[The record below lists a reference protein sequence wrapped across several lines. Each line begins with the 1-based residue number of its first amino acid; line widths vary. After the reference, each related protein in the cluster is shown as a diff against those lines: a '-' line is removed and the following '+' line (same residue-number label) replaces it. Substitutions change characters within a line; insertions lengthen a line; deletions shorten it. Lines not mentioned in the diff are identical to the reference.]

1 MYTHLLFAFM
11 AEETFHGRR
20 KLDYK
25 IRWGGR
31 GIDHVLETL
40 IDEGVN
46 LERQERLVSTGL

>member
-25 IRWGGR
+25 IPWGG
-31 GIDHVLETL
+31 E
-40 IDEGVN
+40 
-46 LERQERLVSTGL
+46 STMY